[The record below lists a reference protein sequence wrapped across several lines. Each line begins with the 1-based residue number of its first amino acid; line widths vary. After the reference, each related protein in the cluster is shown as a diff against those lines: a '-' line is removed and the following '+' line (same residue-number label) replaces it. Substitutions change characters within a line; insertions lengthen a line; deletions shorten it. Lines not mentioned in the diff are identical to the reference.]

1 MLSLE
6 SLSPQ
11 KALKEI
17 GMANQLKMHKSLA
30 IQQLRDQGMSGRQIA
45 EALGVSRGAV
55 SRQLAAL
62 GANRTKAPTG
72 EVPTGSLDSNS
83 TKAPT
88 GSL

>member
-30 IQQLRDQGMSGRQIA
+30 IQQLRAQGMSGRQIA
-45 EALGVSRGAV
+45 VMEGHGQDTIGGLSG
-55 SRQLAAL
+55 L
-62 GANRTKAPTG
+62 
-72 EVPTGSLDSNS
+72 
-83 TKAPT
+83 
-88 GSL
+88 